1 MIDYD
6 HYYNYAYYDCVGE
19 WVGLQMKVAVAEV
32 VDVGAGDCECAAAG
46 GGWSVGCHCRS
57 RAPRIEMT
65 VGREVRGRESL
76 VWPTAWLLIA
86 TIGVLNYWKG

>member
-1 MIDYD
+1 
-6 HYYNYAYYDCVGE
+6 
-19 WVGLQMKVAVAEV
+19 MKVAVAEV

-86 TIGVLNYWKG
+86 TIGVLNYWKSRRTMNHETWTPTPKPMPMPMI